1 MTEKHTIYLDTELFE
16 TISQIY
22 KVKNFSSISEL
33 INKAVEEWLARETG
47 QAASGYISKELV
59 TLIENTILLSE
70 RRINRI
76 LFKLAVSDT
85 ELKHV
90 IAEGYTIDE
99 KYLDKIHEKGIRE
112 VRQTNGILDLKK
124 VIEAQKGIDEWDE

>member
-1 MTEKHTIYLDTELFE
+1 MVNRI
-16 TISQIY
+16 
-22 KVKNFSSISEL
+22 
-33 INKAVEEWLARETG
+33 
-47 QAASGYISKELV
+47 ISKDIATIV
-59 TLIENTILLSE
+59 ENTIQLSE

-99 KYLDKIHEKGIRE
+99 KYLEKLHEKGIRE
-112 VRQTNGILDLKK
+112 VRQTNGILDLKQ
-124 VIEAQKGIDEWDE
+124 VIEAQKGIDEF

>member
-1 MTEKHTIYLDTELFE
+1 MEIQKHRVSFNEDTYRMAE
-16 TISQIY
+16 SVY
-22 KVKNFSSISEL
+22 KLYNFSSVSEL
-33 INKAVEEWLARETG
+33 IDTAVAEWLAQKSG
-47 QAASGYISKELV
+47 QMVSHYLSKEMASI
-59 TLIENTILLSE
+59 IENTILLSE

-99 KYLDKIHEKGIRE
+99 KYLEKIHERSERE
-112 VRQTNGILDLKK
+112 VRRTNGLIDLKK
-124 VIEAQKGIDEWDE
+124 MVEEQTE

>member
-1 MTEKHTIYLDTELFE
+1 MEIQKHRVSFNEDTYRMAESVYKIY
-16 TISQIY
+16 
-22 KVKNFSSISEL
+22 NFSSVSEL
-33 INKAVEEWLARETG
+33 IDTAVAEWLAQKSG
-47 QAASGYISKELV
+47 QMVSHYLSKEMASI
-59 TLIENTILLSE
+59 IENTILLSE

-124 VIEAQKGIDEWDE
+124 VIEA